1 MENSTVLWILS
12 VLVVISMLLTG
23 FQVGGLT
30 AGNDSGLTGSEVKAI
45 VDKALAEQPD
55 PVLPLINLSG
65 IEGRLDSL
73 ELEVAEFGD
82 EDLSEE
88 AEAERLVLAE
98 LDTRDF
104 KKDIMKAI
112 NAFYVVENT
121 SAEVEKYRHITDILV
136 KDLDVDYEDEAA
148 NVTVDLKVYY
158 YIDGDDDEEER
169 AKIETVT
176 FTVTDLDE
184 DDEFEDAEVDE
195 WSLLAVNKVY

>member
-1 MENSTVLWILS
+1 MENSTSAWIIG
-12 VLVVISMLLTG
+12 VLVVISMLVTG
-23 FQVGGLT
+23 FSFGAV
-30 AGNDSGLTGSEVKAI
+30 STGATKAEVKTI
-45 VDKALAEQPD
+45 VDKAIAEQPD

-104 KKDIMKAI
+104 KEDIMDAI
-112 NAFYVVENT
+112 NAFYVAENT
-121 SAEVEKYRHITDILV
+121 SAEVERYRHITDILV
-136 KDLDVDYEDEAA
+136 KDLDVDYEDDGA

-158 YIDGDDDEEER
+158 YIDGDNDEEER
-169 AKIETVT
+169 AKIEAVT

-184 DDEFEDAEVDE
+184 DDEFEDAEVDD
-195 WSLLAVNKVY
+195 WNLLVVNKVY